1 MQSIDR
7 SLGLPAA
14 RKITPFVLASLPP
27 LFFPRNNT
35 RRSALLFEL
44 PLSNYIFPF
53 NNQQSLKM
61 PADWKSVETLE
72 RLIAALIA
80 SNGGKVD
87 NMAVARYFNDSF
99 DTIENRCRIY
109 KKAALTLVKDAE
121 DTGRINQDMKKR
133 TGVTKKT
140 AATKKGD
147 PSTPDDSVK
156 SGRVTKRASK
166 TPSKIKRAV
175 SDEDEDED
183 EA

>member
-1 MQSIDR
+1 
-7 SLGLPAA
+7 
-14 RKITPFVLASLPP
+14 
-27 LFFPRNNT
+27 
-35 RRSALLFEL
+35 
-44 PLSNYIFPF
+44 
-53 NNQQSLKM
+53 M

-133 TGVTKKT
+133 TGAPKKT

-147 PSTPDDSVK
+147 PSTPTT

-175 SDEDEDED
+175 SDEDEDE
-183 EA
+183 A